1 MEKTNQAKK
10 RKKLLVKKENKKDQL
25 VEAAWYVWKWWE
37 TGVVAFSVSRQNNFT
52 GTYVAL
58 I

>member
-10 RKKLLVKKENKKDQL
+10 SKKLLVKKENEKDQL

-37 TGVVAFSVSRQNNFT
+37 TGVVAFSVSRQK
-52 GTYVAL
+52 
-58 I
+58 